1 MIINNLTTWD
11 CPVCSKAEKPRFNT
25 VTEFDSPGFD
35 IEWLD
40 TRIKIYSCNRCNW
53 LYKRAYNRKTKITT
67 DYEITFD
74 EKGEVIQKEVQ
85 RF

>member
-1 MIINNLTTWD
+1 MSNLTTWD
-11 CPVCSKAEKPRFNT
+11 CTVCSKAEQQRCNT
-25 VTEFDSPGFD
+25 VTEFDRPGFD

>member
-1 MIINNLTTWD
+1 MNNLMTWD

-25 VTEFDSPGFD
+25 VTEFDCLDFD
-35 IEWLD
+35 IEWFD
-40 TRIKIYSCNRCNW
+40 TRTIIYSCIRCNW
-53 LYKRAYNRKTKITT
+53 ICKRIYNRKTKITT

-74 EKGEVIQKEVQ
+74 EKGEIIQKEVQ

>member
-1 MIINNLTTWD
+1 MNNLITWD
-11 CPVCSKAEKPRFNT
+11 CPNCSKAEKPRFNT
-25 VTEFDSPGFD
+25 VEEFYHPDSDFG
-35 IEWLD
+35 
-40 TRIKIYSCNRCNW
+40 TQTTVYSCNRCNW
-53 LYKRAYNRKTKITT
+53 AYKRVYNRKTKITT

>member
-1 MIINNLTTWD
+1 MIMDYLWD
-11 CPVCSKAEKPRFNT
+11 CPNCSKAEKPRFNT
-25 VTEFDSPGFD
+25 IIESCYDDFDFR
-35 IEWLD
+35 
-40 TRIKIYSCNRCNW
+40 TQTTYYQCTRCNW
-53 LYKRAYNRKTKITT
+53 LYKRVYSAKTGITI

>member
-1 MIINNLTTWD
+1 MSNLITWD

-25 VTEFDSPGFD
+25 VTEFYHPGSDFG
-35 IEWLD
+35 
-40 TRIKIYSCNRCNW
+40 TQTTVYSCNRCNW
-53 LYKRAYNRKTKITT
+53 AYKRVYNYKTKITT